1 MLAKM
6 AENGQKPKRNTTQK
20 NRKWIEFEHECYYYL
35 YPLFFS
41 AWCCCCV
48 LIPVVSC
55 LCWIVDG
62 STLIYPMHIPHTY
75 YSYIYINVIR
85 EVWSSIWYFVSY
97 KIIAWTRFGMTT
109 HLHNRNWHLLNES
122 VSLTETCFNREWFW
136 LCVVNSTNIYFYHW
150 INPKINPSTLQCIG
164 TQILLN
170 TQANWD

>member
-1 MLAKM
+1 M
-6 AENGQKPKRNTTQK
+6 GK
-20 NRKWIEFEHECYYYL
+20 NRKETQHNTKKPKMDWIWTWML
-35 YPLFFS
+35 LLSLSPFFLGMMLLLCAYIS
-41 AWCCCCV
+41 CV
-48 LIPVVSC
+48 VFVLDSW
-55 LCWIVDG
+55 WIYINI
-62 STLIYPMHIPHTY
+62 SNAHSPYILQL
-75 YSYIYINVIR
+75 YIYINVIR

-109 HLHNRNWHLLNES
+109 HLHNRNWHLLDES